1 MKKKERKTDSKVTL
15 IFAKKKKSPDSKQ
28 LTKTAFQ
35 PSVSL
40 RAEKWGAW
48 CNTEK
53 KLQPIMNQTIVCNM
67 VIKAFIRTESM
78 ITLFAWFS

>member
-1 MKKKERKTDSKVTL
+1 MKKRKTDSKVKL
-15 IFAKKKKSPDSKQ
+15 VFANNKKSPDSKQ

-40 RAEKWGAW
+40 RAEKWGAG
-48 CNTEK
+48 CNTKK

-78 ITLFAWFS
+78 IILLAWFS